1 MLHMGILFLKFKKGV
16 LHLNMHMELNEK
28 ENQIITLLNQG
39 KSYHVIN
46 HEAKTS
52 STTIKKV
59 KEKYEEIKA
68 FELYAKRY
76 SPARVKIEVGISTE
90 DAAKYYLAYMK
101 LVSLVDLFP
110 IYYDLGDYLPDFVQ
124 FYKSAKSYNI
134 TPYNMNNILNLSTN
148 TSLVQQENYN
158 ALASLQE
165 TRNFIATEKPI
176 LIEIRGDIS
185 RAQDTNLRLALK
197 GKELQSEIELLNSV
211 LDKIKNSPD
220 SQKLNELIRETVNSI
235 TSDQSFA
242 LQVCLVAV
250 MKLIQKDP
258 TLIPLIQFPVPDDND
273 ISAQTA
279 MYQSVL
285 IDLIT
290 KTTRLMPFVLEE
302 LANLTGKKVLP
313 QIPNLEALIFSNS
326 EFTSEQY
333 NKETTSEI
341 HTENH
346 TELEVHSDVSKV
358 SEVDPSVQDQKNGIS
373 TGHIAKSIASIL
385 AIA

>member
-1 MLHMGILFLKFKKGV
+1 MRMGILFLKFKKGV

-39 KSYHVIN
+39 KPYHVIN
-46 HEAKTS
+46 HVAKTS

-134 TPYNMNNILNLSTN
+134 TPYNMNNILNLATN

-158 ALASLQE
+158 AIASLQE
-165 TRNFIATEKPI
+165 TRNLIATEKPI
-176 LIEIRGDIS
+176 LIEIRGDTK
-185 RAQDTNLRLALK
+185 RAQDTNFLLARK
-197 GKELQSEIELLNSV
+197 GQEIQSEIELLNSV

-220 SQKLNELIRETVNSI
+220 YQMLNKLIREAVNSI
-235 TSDQSFA
+235 TSEQTFA
-242 LQVCLVAV
+242 LQVCLIAI

-279 MYQSVL
+279 MHQSVL
-285 IDLIT
+285 INLIT
-290 KTTRLMPFVLEE
+290 KTTTLMPFVLEE

-313 QIPNLEALIFSNS
+313 QIPNLETLMGTKG
-326 EFTSEQY
+326 EFIEQY
-333 NKETTSEI
+333 NDETNSVCQSGI
-341 HTENH
+341 NPK
-346 TELEVHSDVSKV
+346 LEVHSDVPKV
-358 SEVDPSVQDQKNGIS
+358 SEVDPYVQDEKNGIPIEYIS
-373 TGHIAKSIASIL
+373 KSIKSIL
-385 AIA
+385 ALR